1 MKELLDK
8 LSSYNVLNYLFPGI
22 LAAVFVSQ
30 VTSFHLLSDN
40 AFAAPFLYY
49 FYGLVVSRI
58 GSLVLEPLLK
68 RLGLVRFVPY
78 AAYAAATRLDPMI
91 ETLSEQ
97 NNTYRTLASLIAC
110 VTVAVLVD
118 RALTHFASLTATAT
132 CLGVFL
138 LFVVMI
144 LSYRKQAKFVAA
156 RVATAVVPKAAG
168 QTPPGDR

>member
-8 LSSYNVLNYLFPGI
+8 LSSYNIFNYLFPGI
-22 LAAVFVSQ
+22 LAAVFVSKA
-30 VTSFHLLSDN
+30 TSFRLLSDN
-40 AFAAPFLYY
+40 VFAAPFLYY
-49 FYGLVVSRI
+49 LYGLVVSRI

-78 AAYAAATRLDPMI
+78 AAYAAATRVDPMI

-110 VTVAVLVD
+110 VTVAMLVD
-118 RALTHFASLTATAT
+118 RGLTHFPGLTAFAA

-138 LFVVMI
+138 LFAGMI
-144 LSYRKQAKFVAA
+144 LSYRKQTKYVAA
-156 RVATAVVPKAAG
+156 RVANAVVPTTAG
-168 QTPPGDR
+168 PTPPGDR